1 MTAPPAGW
9 VIATASDSV
18 RIKGVKRAI
27 KLNRVTRTVA
37 AGGSATLKLRPKG
50 TARVSAAA
58 FNRTKRAVKQGKPV
72 TATIRVRLDDGRGT
86 VRTVKRLVNLT

>member
-1 MTAPPAGW
+1 M
-9 VIATASDSV
+9 
-18 RIKGVKRAI
+18 
-27 KLNRVTRTVA
+27 
-37 AGGSATLKLRPKG
+37 
-50 TARVSAAA
+50 SAAA